1 VVHRFDV
8 RRLAAVDMYGT
19 RGRPWRRRVI
29 LAEFVAGAVLCSALG
44 LVSLVSS
51 GGAGGRLLGAWL
63 LGVGLNYVP
72 LALHAVALSRPGA
85 LEAVVAGLDVHR
97 EVRRYG
103 VASLWLVVPLAV
115 ALLALTQA
123 RRR

>member
-1 VVHRFDV
+1 MPRFDV

-29 LAEFVAGAVLCSALG
+29 LAEFLAGAVLCSALG
-44 LVSLVSS
+44 LVSLVSF
-51 GGAGGRLLGAWL
+51 GGAGSRLLGAWL

-85 LEAVVAGLDVHR
+85 LEAEVTGLDVRR
-97 EVRRYG
+97 ELRRYG

>member
-1 VVHRFDV
+1 
-8 RRLAAVDMYGT
+8 MYGL

-44 LVSLVSS
+44 LVALVSS

-85 LEAVVAGLDVHR
+85 LEAEVAGLDVRR
-97 EVRRYG
+97 ELRRYG
-103 VASLWLVVPLAV
+103 AASLWLVVPLAV